1 MAKIKTKTKTK
12 TSIFLCCFGSHLP
25 KKEKEPDDHITK
37 QKRSRWLFSWLRIRM
52 NTKSTSKTV
61 PLEASFSNVNKAY
74 SKSRSKSSTV
84 KSQAQL
90 TNPPPP
96 PTQPP
101 LVLPGTP
108 YYTPSQVFIWYSCLC
123 LYSIIHPQH
132 MLAMFF
138 CPIITYPIWTVNVK
152 KVTKLEKYSS
162 WMNV

>member
-1 MAKIKTKTKTK
+1 MAKTKTKTK

-37 QKRSRWLFSWLRIRM
+37 QKRSRWFSWLRIGM

-61 PLEASFSNVNKAY
+61 PLEASFSNVKAY
-74 SKSRSKSSTV
+74 SKSRSKSSTL
-84 KSQAQL
+84 KSKAQL

-108 YYTPSQVFIWYSCLC
+108 YYTPSQVFIWFWCLFNY
-123 LYSIIHPQH
+123 LSPAYVSNV
-132 MLAMFF
+132 F

-152 KVTKLEKYSS
+152 KITKLEKYSS